1 MAEPKKTKELPEK
14 DRAQR
19 SIFKKTRG
27 GEVLTKNEVLEI
39 KAGRKKLRA
48 DLKKVGIKS
57 KKEFEVTAS
66 GMGLYF
72 DKNKKLAM
80 FLWFMSK
87 RGGWLLLA
95 LGALALGALYLFSML
110 TEYRGH
116 FTISM
121 SDDMFKA
128 GFSISDS
135 EDFKKPTSHLF
146 CTPAENVPC
155 ISIID
160 IPENV
165 NDVNATHTGNYFVY
179 TFYVRNEG
187 ETKADYKWTMSINSE
202 SKDLSEAAWMMIF
215 EGDEM
220 TFYAKANE
228 FGRPESIPATDVLA
242 QSEYTPE
249 SWQKLMSAYENAKTV
264 EASAQSQDTINAAA
278 ARLKSAIDSLVFIN
292 GDQEDQINYDELI
305 GLLTRASML
314 KKEDFTEETWA
325 ELQKQ
330 IKEAEKLVDKAKTQ
344 ESVNL
349 AISKIRAAIFNAGEE
364 LEEDELNFT
373 ELEMQISRV
382 FGDDAYIVA
391 PLQEKCK
398 FPDDQYEI
406 IKQTTAYT
414 YYKLIPKPFV
424 SETVAAEGLKKG
436 VKPNQIDEYTVV
448 IWLEGDDP
456 DCTNDLIGGHLGLE
470 VYLELIE

>member
-1 MAEPKKTKELPEK
+1 
-14 DRAQR
+14 
-19 SIFKKTRG
+19 
-27 GEVLTKNEVLEI
+27 
-39 KAGRKKLRA
+39 
-48 DLKKVGIKS
+48 
-57 KKEFEVTAS
+57 
-66 GMGLYF
+66 MGLYF

-95 LGALALGALYLFSML
+95 LGALALGALYAFSVI

-128 GFSISDS
+128 GFSISDN

-165 NDVNATHTGNYFVY
+165 NEPDAVHTGNYFVY

-187 ETKADYKWTMSINSE
+187 DDKADYKWTMSINSE

-215 EGDEM
+215 DNGKM
-220 TFYAKANE
+220 SFYAEENE
-228 FGRPESIPATDVLA
+228 YGRPESLPSSDVLS

-249 SWQKLMSAYENAKTV
+249 SWKKLMAAYENAKKV
-264 EASAQSQDTINAAA
+264 EASAQSQDTIDAAA
-278 ARLKSAIDSLVFIN
+278 ARLKSAIDSLVQIN
-292 GDQEDQINYDELI
+292 GDAEDAIDYDELI
-305 GLLTRASML
+305 GLLTRASL
-314 KKEDFTEETWA
+314 LREEDFTEETWA

-330 IKEAEKLVDKAKTQ
+330 VKEAEKLVDRAKTQ
-344 ESVNL
+344 EAVNL
-349 AISKIRAAIFNAGEE
+349 AISKLRASIYDMGDNVD
-364 LEEDELNFT
+364 EDELNFA

-391 PLQEKCK
+391 PLKEKCQ
-398 FPDDQYEI
+398 FPEDQYEI
-406 IKQTTAYT
+406 IKETTAYT
-414 YYKLIPKPFV
+414 YYKLIPKTFV
-424 SETVAAEGLKKG
+424 SDTVAVEGMKTD
-436 VKPNQIDEYTVV
+436 VKPGQIDEYTVV